1 LIKGARIPVAFN
13 VNANAQS
20 IGSITALIELAKRA
34 KRIEFVYVLLKLS
47 STSDDQVCVFL
58 NILTQF

>member
-1 LIKGARIPVAFN
+1 MCFN

-34 KRIEFVYVLLKLS
+34 KRIEHVYALLRFV
-47 STSDDQVCVFL
+47 STSDDQVFVSL
-58 NILTQF
+58 ARPELL

>member
-1 LIKGARIPVAFN
+1 MLLKGVRLPVSFN

-34 KRIEFVYVLLKLS
+34 KRIEFVYALLKFV
-47 STSDDQVCVFL
+47 STSDDQVCFW
-58 NILTQF
+58 FC